1 MGHNQ
6 QVPVFHHL
14 PPELSNV
21 PRVQNLQL
29 LCSLDDC
36 LNTAPPRAECT
47 DPGGHGCAH
56 TSPNDQEQ
64 VLRLLPNEAL

>member
-6 QVPVFHHL
+6 QVPVLRHL

-29 LCSLDDC
+29 LRSLDDR
-36 LNTAPPRAECT
+36 LDAASPRAERPDT
-47 DPGGHGCAH
+47 WGHSCAH
-56 TSPNDQEQ
+56 AGPNDQEQ
-64 VLRLLPNEAL
+64 VLGLLPNEAL